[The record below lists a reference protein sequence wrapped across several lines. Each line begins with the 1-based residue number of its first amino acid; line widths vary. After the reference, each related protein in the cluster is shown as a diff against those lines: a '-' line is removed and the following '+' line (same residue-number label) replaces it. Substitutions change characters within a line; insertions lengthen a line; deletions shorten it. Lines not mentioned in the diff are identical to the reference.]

1 MFFQVKFLVLSI
13 EGIKKKK
20 KKKDNFGLW
29 KVKPMQRSV
38 ICKNLSDQYIGSVT
52 YFES

>member
-1 MFFQVKFLVLSI
+1 MFFQVKYLVLSI
-13 EGIKKKK
+13 EGIKKK